1 MRYYRPVL
9 LLLLPVFFLM
19 SCRSLAPNRMFQTE
33 KEYPYAQDTSAIRD
47 RKFVIGPGDRIEF
60 YLFSNDGF
68 KLVDITGSSIQG
80 GESARINYLVEEDST
95 IRLPIVGKIAVAGLT
110 IAEAEKML
118 ESIFTKYYRDPYI
131 LLKIVNRY
139 AIVFQGDGGD
149 GHLVSLQND
158 NTTLLEALALGGG
171 IPDLG
176 KAYEIKI
183 IRGDHRNP
191 QVFHVDLSTLEGL
204 KQSPIRVQSND
215 IIYVESVPNYRNRF
229 LSQLSPI
236 VGILSAVVLLVMYTQ
251 R

>member
-1 MRYYRPVL
+1 
-9 LLLLPVFFLM
+9 
-19 SCRSLAPNRMFQTE
+19 MFQTE
-33 KEYPYAQDTSAIRD
+33 KDYSFSQDTSGIRE

-60 YLFSNDGF
+60 FLFSNDGF

-80 GESARINYLVEEDST
+80 GEAARINYLVEEDST
-95 IRLPIVGKIAVAGLT
+95 IRLPIVGKTRIAGLT
-110 IAEAEKML
+110 LAEAEKML
-118 ESIFTKYYRDPYI
+118 ESIFTKYYKDPYI

-158 NTTLLEALALGGG
+158 NTTLFEALALGGG

-176 KAYEIKI
+176 KAYAIKI

-191 QVFHVDLSTLEGL
+191 QVFHVDLSTLDGL
-204 KQSPIRVQSND
+204 KNSPIRVQSND

>member
-1 MRYYRPVL
+1 MTASNWWTLREVPFREEKRRESIIWLRKTAPYGFRL
-9 LLLLPVFFLM
+9 L
-19 SCRSLAPNRMFQTE
+19 E
-33 KEYPYAQDTSAIRD
+33 KT
-47 RKFVIGPGDRIEF
+47 RI
-60 YLFSNDGF
+60 
-68 KLVDITGSSIQG
+68 
-80 GESARINYLVEEDST
+80 
-95 IRLPIVGKIAVAGLT
+95 AGLT
-110 IAEAEKML
+110 LAEAEKML
-118 ESIFTKYYRDPYI
+118 ESIFTKYYKDPYI

-158 NTTLLEALALGGG
+158 NTTLFEALALGGG

-176 KAYEIKI
+176 KAYAIK
-183 IRGDHRNP
+183 DHSRRSSEP
-191 QVFHVDLSTLEGL
+191 QVFHVDLSTLDGL
-204 KQSPIRVQSND
+204 KNSPIRVQSND